1 MESGPGLNPP
11 GRLTRGEGSATLNR
25 ESRSA
30 VNRKTVLAL
39 LAVLAVAGVA
49 ALLLLAPGRPRS
61 GPIILD
67 SGGASAALF
76 RPETTLRNVTRE
88 AVAYTVKP
96 VGSSREPLARS
107 LKEGA
112 IDRFATNEALE
123 VVFRN
128 RSREVRYTIHPGQP
142 YSFRYNDT
150 NNVYIYPGAH
160 GREDAAD
167 LAPFVP
173 TPMPVVEKMLEM
185 ARVDK
190 KDVLYDIG
198 CGDGRIVIAA
208 AKSYGARGVGIDI
221 DAKLIEECEAAAKR
235 AGVEALTRFIRMDA
249 TKARFSEA
257 TVVAVYLL
265 PESLELMRP
274 QFESQLPAGALVVSH
289 NYAIPG
295 WDDRLIRTESIT
307 DEDGRKHRVL
317 LYEK

>member
-1 MESGPGLNPP
+1 M
-11 GRLTRGEGSATLNR
+11 
-25 ESRSA
+25 
-30 VNRKTVLAL
+30 NRKIVLAL
-39 LAVLAVAGVA
+39 IVVLAAAGAA
-49 ALLLLAPGRPRS
+49 ALLLVSPGRTRS
-61 GPIILD
+61 GPIVLD

-88 AVAYTVKP
+88 TVAYSVKP
-96 VGSSREPLARS
+96 VDSSRTPMPRS

-112 IDRFATNEALE
+112 IDRFATDDALE
-123 VVFRN
+123 IVFHN
-128 RSREVRYTIHPGQP
+128 RSREVHYTVHPGQP
-142 YSFRYNDT
+142 YSFRYNDK
-150 NNVYIYPGAH
+150 NDVYIYPGAH

-190 KDVLYDIG
+190 NDVLYDIG

-235 AGVEALTRFIRMDA
+235 EGVEGLTQFIRMDA

-265 PESLELMRP
+265 PESLELLRP
-274 QFESQLPAGALVVSH
+274 QFESQLPAGALIVSH

-295 WDDRLIRTESIT
+295 WEDRLIRTESIT
-307 DEDGRKHRVL
+307 DENGRKHRVL

>member
-1 MESGPGLNPP
+1 M
-11 GRLTRGEGSATLNR
+11 
-25 ESRSA
+25 
-30 VNRKTVLAL
+30 NRKLVIA
-39 LAVLAVAGVA
+39 LAVFLVA
-49 ALLLLAPGRPRS
+49 AALVAWLFVSPGRPRS
-61 GPIILD
+61 GPIVLD
-67 SGGASAALF
+67 SGGAAAALF
-76 RPETTLRNVTRE
+76 RPETTLRNVTRDTI
-88 AVAYTVKP
+88 AYTVKP
-96 VGSSREPLARS
+96 VDSSRAPMPRS
-107 LKEGA
+107 LKEA
-112 IDRFATNEALE
+112 AVDRFATDEALE

-128 RSREVRYTIHPGQP
+128 SSREVHYTIHPGQP
-142 YSFRYNDT
+142 YSFRYNDK
-150 NNVYIYPGAH
+150 NEVYIYPGAH

-190 KDVLYDIG
+190 DDVLYDIG

-221 DAKLIEECEAAAKR
+221 DAKLIEECEAGAKR
-235 AGVEALTRFIRMDA
+235 EGVETLTRFIRMDA

-265 PESLELMRP
+265 PESLEILRP
-274 QFESQLPAGALVVSH
+274 QFEGQLPAGALVVSH

-295 WDDRLIRTESIT
+295 WEDRLIRTESIT
-307 DEDGRKHRVL
+307 DENGRKHRVL

>member
-1 MESGPGLNPP
+1 M
-11 GRLTRGEGSATLNR
+11 
-25 ESRSA
+25 
-30 VNRKTVLAL
+30 NRKVVLVL
-39 LAVLAVAGVA
+39 VFILAVAGAA
-49 ALLLLAPGRPRS
+49 ALLLVSPGRSRS
-61 GPIILD
+61 GPIVLD

-88 AVAYTVKP
+88 TVAYSVKP
-96 VGSSREPLARS
+96 VDSARTPMSRS

-112 IDRFATNEALE
+112 IDRFATDEALE
-123 VVFRN
+123 IVFHN
-128 RSREVRYTIHPGQP
+128 RSREVRYTVHPGQP
-142 YSFRYNDT
+142 YSFRYNDK
-150 NNVYIYPGAH
+150 NDVYIYPGAH

-190 KDVLYDIG
+190 DDVLYDIG

-221 DAKLIEECEAAAKR
+221 DAKLIEECEASAKR
-235 AGVEALTRFIRMDA
+235 EGVESLTRFIRMDA

-265 PESLELMRP
+265 PESLELLRP

-307 DEDGRKHRVL
+307 DENGRKHRVL

>member
-1 MESGPGLNPP
+1 VS
-11 GRLTRGEGSATLNR
+11 R
-25 ESRSA
+25 EFRIA
-30 VNRKTVLAL
+30 VNRKVAVVLLVILAAAGAIAL
-39 LAVLAVAGVA
+39 FLA
-49 ALLLLAPGRPRS
+49 APGRPRS
-61 GPIILD
+61 GPIVLD

-88 AVAYTVKP
+88 TVAYSVKP
-96 VGSSREPLARS
+96 AGSPRAPMSRS

-112 IDRFATNEALE
+112 VDRFATDEALE

-128 RSREVRYTIHPGQP
+128 RSREVRYTIHPGLP
-142 YSFRYNDT
+142 YSFRYNDKDD
-150 NNVYIYPGAH
+150 VFIYPGAH

-173 TPMPVVEKMLEM
+173 TPMPVVQKMLEM

-190 KDVLYDIG
+190 DDILYDIG

-221 DAKLIEECEAAAKR
+221 DAKLIEDCEAAAKR
-235 AGVEALTRFIRMDA
+235 EGVEALTRFIRMDA

-265 PESLELMRP
+265 PESLELLRP
-274 QFESQLPAGALVVSH
+274 QFESQLPAGVLVVSH

-307 DEDGRKHRVL
+307 DENGRKHRVL